1 MLLLVVDMNS
11 LLCRHVHYL
20 GTIQCRVTW
29 ISMVRSPVDWIVS
42 RFRFDFENV
51 LPFIFNDMKVAGKVL
66 SFFHP
71 PRYDRRPSSSSRRYS
86 ELLATGIVEEPTEEE
101 WRKKNLSACILAAD
115 PECLPTRGKVILDK

>member
-1 MLLLVVDMNS
+1 MFTTWEPFNVVS
-11 LLCRHVHYL
+11 LGFPWSEVP
-20 GTIQCRVTW
+20 W
-29 ISMVRSPVDWIVS
+29 IGLSLDSGLKVYFLSSFMIC
-42 RFRFDFENV
+42 
-51 LPFIFNDMKVAGKVL
+51 MKVAGKVL

-115 PECLPTRGKVILDK
+115 PECLPSRGKVILDK